1 MRWEHA
7 IDQVLFRLLPP
18 DHWAITHPALDLEI
32 DQVLQ
37 GMPAVRF
44 AFDTFFLVWLGFNT
58 FLIVRIWKAL
68 RCGQRRKEVLPDQ
81 TNP

>member
-37 GMPAVRF
+37 GMPGVRF
-44 AFDTFFLVWLGFNT
+44 ALDMFFLSWLALNT
-58 FLIVRIWKAL
+58 YLIVKVWKAL
-68 RCGQRRKEVLPDQ
+68 RRGRRRKEALPDQ